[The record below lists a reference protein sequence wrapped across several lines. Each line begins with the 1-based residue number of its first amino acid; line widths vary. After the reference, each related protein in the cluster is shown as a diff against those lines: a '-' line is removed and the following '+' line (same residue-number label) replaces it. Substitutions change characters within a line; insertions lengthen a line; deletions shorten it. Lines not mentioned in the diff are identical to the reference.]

1 MEMYLYLVVLLV
13 VVVIFI
19 VTVAAAA
26 PAVALVCQMSKQLE
40 SVRSIQRVGLGFN
53 WLQFIGVKSKRQQI

>member
-1 MEMYLYLVVLLV
+1 MEMYLYLVELLV
-13 VVVIFI
+13 I
-19 VTVAAAA
+19 VAVAAA
-26 PAVALVCQMSKQLE
+26 VGALGCQMSKQLE

>member
-13 VVVIFI
+13 VVVIVAF
-19 VTVAAAA
+19 AAAA
-26 PAVALVCQMSKQLE
+26 VALGCQMSKQLE